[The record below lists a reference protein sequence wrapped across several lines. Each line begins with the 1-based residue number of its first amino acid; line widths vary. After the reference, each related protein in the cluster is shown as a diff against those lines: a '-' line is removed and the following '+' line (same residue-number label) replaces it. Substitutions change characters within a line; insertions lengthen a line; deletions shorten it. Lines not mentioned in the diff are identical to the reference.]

1 MKIASVVVS
10 ALVFACCGNVAAQ
23 ASVSD
28 KWWTYLADYEGVPGW
43 TRVDMALLERAPV
56 PDLRY
61 VAIAGVKY
69 KTPFASGLPDQSELQ
84 HLNAMSDELIRA
96 VMGGSAAR

>member
-1 MKIASVVVS
+1 M
-10 ALVFACCGNVAAQ
+10 
-23 ASVSD
+23 
-28 KWWTYLADYEGVPGW
+28 
-43 TRVDMALLERAPV
+43 

-61 VAIAGVKY
+61 VVIAGVKY